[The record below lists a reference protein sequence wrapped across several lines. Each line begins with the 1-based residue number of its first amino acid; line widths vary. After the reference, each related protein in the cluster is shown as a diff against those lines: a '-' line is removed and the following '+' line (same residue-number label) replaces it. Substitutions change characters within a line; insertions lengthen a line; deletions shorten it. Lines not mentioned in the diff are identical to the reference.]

1 MLDFFVNYGAD
12 ITALLI
18 AIAGLTT
25 AIATLRKAFNTGK
38 KVDIVNMTTDEKIK
52 ITREGIVEAFKTAK
66 IPTEWKIS
74 VSKQVNE
81 TLEKW
86 RDDFITCMKN
96 NQSSTNAVM
105 LMMLK
110 ILSYTAASNK
120 LTEEDK
126 NTINE
131 LIAVISEDDKT
142 IDIGE

>member
-18 AIAGLTT
+18 AITGLTT
-25 AIATLRKAFNTGK
+25 AIATLRKAFKTGK

-74 VSKQVNE
+74 VSKQVNG

-86 RDDFITCMKN
+86 RDDFITLIKN
-96 NQSSTNAVM
+96 NQSTTNAVM

-126 NTINE
+126 NKIDE

>member
-25 AIATLRKAFNTGK
+25 AIATLRKAFKTGK
-38 KVDIVNMTTDEKIK
+38 KVDTVNMATDEKIK

-86 RDDFITCMKN
+86 RDDFITLIKN
-96 NQSSTNAVM
+96 NQSTTNGVM

-126 NTINE
+126 NKIDE

>member
-25 AIATLRKAFNTGK
+25 AIATLRKAFKTGK
-38 KVDIVNMTTDEKIK
+38 KVDTVNMATDEKIR

-86 RDDFITCMKN
+86 RDDFITRMKN
-96 NQSSTNAVM
+96 NQSTTNAVM

-126 NTINE
+126 DKIDE